1 MKKIIIILCLL
12 CLSTALTGC
21 IKRDS
26 MEDITIYTTNY
37 PTEYITKRLYGE
49 HATIHSIYPD
59 GVNID
64 TYELTN
70 KQIKDYS
77 NSDLYIFNGLS
88 QEKNY
93 VNKMR
98 ENNKN
103 LKIIDTTLAMEY
115 NNDTKELWL
124 DPSNFLMMAQNI
136 KTGFSEYTDSYYLNN
151 DINENYEKL
160 KIEASNL
167 DAKIKQIVTNS
178 DTKAI
183 VTASNLFNFLE
194 KYDLTVYSLDDKEAI
209 DPKTLATVETLIKD
223 GEIDYIFAENNEEVN
238 DTVQNLIDNTGVEI
252 VYWHTLANISETE
265 RSTNENYFTLM
276 NDNLELLKNELY
288 N

>member
-1 MKKIIIILCLL
+1 MKKFLGILCLIV
-12 CLSTALTGC
+12 LSTCLTGC

-37 PTEYITKRLYGE
+37 PIEYITKRLYGD

-64 TYELTN
+64 TYKLTN

-77 NSDLYIFNGLS
+77 DSDLYIFNGLS
-88 QEKNY
+88 NEKSY
-93 VNKMR
+93 VNDMR

-115 NNDTKELWL
+115 TNAPEELWL

-151 DINENYEKL
+151 DIKENYEDL

-178 DTKAI
+178 DTKVI
-183 VTASNLFNFLE
+183 VADSNLFKYLE
-194 KYDLTVYSLDDKEAI
+194 KYDLTVYSLEDKENLN
-209 DPKTLATVETLIKD
+209 DKTLATIKSLIEN
-223 GEIDYIFAENNEEVN
+223 GEINYIFAEANKELNKTTQDIVDE
-238 DTVQNLIDNTGVEI
+238 TGVKVE
-252 VYWHTLANISETE
+252 YWHTLSNISEAE
-265 RSTNENYFTLM
+265 RSANENYFTIM

>member
-1 MKKIIIILCLL
+1 MKKVIGILCLL
-12 CLSTALTGC
+12 VLSTCLTGC

-37 PTEYITKRLYGE
+37 PTEYITKRLYGD

-59 GVNID
+59 GIDID
-64 TYELTN
+64 TYKLTN

-77 NSDLYIFNGLS
+77 DSDLYIFNGLS
-88 QEKNY
+88 NEKKY
-93 VNKMR
+93 VNSMR
-98 ENNKN
+98 ENNQN

-115 NNDTKELWL
+115 INAPEELWL
-124 DPSNFLMMAQNI
+124 DPSNFLMMAQNV

-151 DINENYEKL
+151 DINEKYEEL

-178 DTKAI
+178 DTKVI
-183 VTASNLFNFLE
+183 VADSNLFKYLE
-194 KYDLTVYSLDDKEAI
+194 KYDLTVYSLEDDS
-209 DPKTLATVETLIKD
+209 DPKTLATVRSLIASGD
-223 GEIDYIFAENNEEVN
+223 VNYIFAEANKELNKTTEDIVSE
-238 DTVQNLIDNTGVEI
+238 TGIEI
-252 VYWHTLANISETE
+252 QYWHTLANITE
-265 RSTNENYFTLM
+265 AERNANENYFTIM

>member
-209 DPKTLATVETLIKD
+209 DPKTLATVENLIKD

-252 VYWHTLANISETE
+252 AYWHTLANISETE

>member
-1 MKKIIIILCLL
+1 MKKIISLLCLL
-12 CLSTALTGC
+12 VITSCLTGC

-37 PTEYITKRLYGE
+37 PTEYITKKLYGN

-59 GVNID
+59 GID
-64 TYELTN
+64 INKYNLTK

-88 QEKNY
+88 NEKKY
-93 VNKMR
+93 VSSMR
-98 ENNKN
+98 KNNKN

-115 NNDTKELWL
+115 TYSPEELWL

-151 DINENYEKL
+151 DIKENYEKL

-178 DTKAI
+178 DDKII
-183 VTASNLFNFLE
+183 VSSSDLFKYLE
-194 KYDLTVYSLDDKEAI
+194 KYNLTVYSLEENENLNDKVI
-209 DPKTLATVETLIKD
+209 ATVENLIEN
-223 GEIDYIFAENNEEVN
+223 GSIEYIFAPANSELNK
-238 DTVQNLIDNTGVEI
+238 TVKKIVKDTGVKVE
-252 VYWHTLANISETE
+252 YWHTLSNISESE
-265 RSTNENYFTLM
+265 RNANENYFTIM

>member
-1 MKKIIIILCLL
+1 MKKVLIILSLL
-12 CLSTALTGC
+12 VLSTCLTGC

-37 PTEYITKRLYGE
+37 PIEYITKRLYGD

-59 GVNID
+59 GVDID
-64 TYELTN
+64 TYKLTN

-77 NSDLYIFNGLS
+77 DSDLYIFNGLS
-88 QEKNY
+88 NEKSY
-93 VNKMR
+93 VNDMR
-98 ENNKN
+98 KNNKN

-115 NNDTKELWL
+115 TNAPEELWL
-124 DPSNFLMMAQNI
+124 DPSNFLMMAQNV
-136 KTGFSEYTDSYYLNN
+136 KTGFSDYTDSYYLNN
-151 DINENYEKL
+151 DIKENYEEL

-178 DTKAI
+178 DTKVI
-183 VTASNLFNFLE
+183 VADSNLFKYLE
-194 KYDLTVYSLDDKEAI
+194 KYDLTVYSLEDEENLND
-209 DPKTLATVETLIKD
+209 KTLSTIRSLIEN
-223 GEIDYIFAENNEEVN
+223 GEINYIFAKSNKELN
-238 DTVQNLIDNTGVEI
+238 DTTQDLVDETGVEI
-252 VYWHTLANISETE
+252 SYWHTLANISEAE
-265 RSTNENYFTLM
+265 RSANENYFTIM

>member
-1 MKKIIIILCLL
+1 MKKVLIILSLL
-12 CLSTALTGC
+12 VLSSCLTGC

-37 PTEYITKRLYGE
+37 PIEYITKRLYGD

-59 GVNID
+59 GVDIES
-64 TYELTN
+64 YKLTN

-77 NSDLYIFNGLS
+77 DSDLYIFNGLS
-88 QEKNY
+88 NEKSY
-93 VNKMR
+93 VNDMR
-98 ENNKN
+98 KNNKN

-115 NNDTKELWL
+115 NNAPEELWL
-124 DPSNFLMMAQNI
+124 DPSNFLMMAQNV

-151 DINENYEKL
+151 DIKENYEQL

-167 DAKIKQIVTNS
+167 DAKIKQIVTNG
-178 DTKAI
+178 DTKVI
-183 VTASNLFNFLE
+183 VADSNLFKFLE
-194 KYDLTVYSLDDKEAI
+194 KYDLTVYSLEDKENLN
-209 DPKTLATVETLIKD
+209 DKTLSTIKSLID
-223 GEIDYIFAENNEEVN
+223 NGEINYIFAEANKEVN
-238 DTVQNLIDNTGVEI
+238 KTTQDIIDETGIEI
-252 VYWHTLANISETE
+252 EYWHTLANISETE
-265 RSTNENYFTLM
+265 RSTNENYFTIM

>member
-77 NSDLYIFNGLS
+77 DSDLYIFNGLS

-252 VYWHTLANISETE
+252 AYWHTLANISETE

>member
-1 MKKIIIILCLL
+1 MKKFLGILCLMTL
-12 CLSTALTGC
+12 AACLTGC

-26 MEDITIYTTNY
+26 MEDITIYTTSY
-37 PTEYITKRLYGE
+37 PIEYITERLYGD
-49 HATIHSIYPD
+49 HATINSIYPS
-59 GVNID
+59 GVDID
-64 TYELTN
+64 SYELTN

-77 NSDLYIFNGLS
+77 ESELYIFNGLS
-88 QEKNY
+88 QEQDY
-93 VNKMR
+93 VTAMR
-98 ENNKN
+98 ENNSD

-115 NNDTKELWL
+115 TNGIEELWL

-151 DINENYEKL
+151 DIEENYEEL

-178 DTKAI
+178 DTKVI
-183 VTASNLFNFLE
+183 VADSNLFKFLE
-194 KYDLTVYSLDDKEAI
+194 KYDLTVYSLEEDDNLN
-209 DPKTLATVETLIKD
+209 DKTIATVKSLIED
-223 GEIDYIFAENNEEVN
+223 GDVDYIFAKANTEVN
-238 DTVQNLIDNTGVEI
+238 DTTQSIVDETGVEI
-252 VYWHTLANISETE
+252 VYWHTLANITEAE
-265 RSTNENYFTLM
+265 RSANENYFTIM

>member
-1 MKKIIIILCLL
+1 MKKIIGVLCLL
-12 CLSTALTGC
+12 LITSCLTGC

-37 PTEYITKRLYGE
+37 PTEYITKRLYGD

-59 GVNID
+59 GININS
-64 TYELTN
+64 YKLTN

-88 QEKNY
+88 KEKNY
-93 VNKMR
+93 VHDMR
-98 ENNKN
+98 KNNKN

-115 NNDTKELWL
+115 TYAPEELWL

-151 DINENYEKL
+151 DINENYEEL

-178 DTKAI
+178 DNKII
-183 VTASNLFNFLE
+183 VASTDLFKYLE
-194 KYDLTVYSLDDKEAI
+194 KYDLTVYSLEGKSLDD
-209 DPKTLATVETLIKD
+209 KTLATIKSLINNGD
-223 GEIDYIFAENNEEVN
+223 IDYIFTEANEELN
-238 DTVQNLIDNTGVEI
+238 SNTKKLIDETGVKTLK
-252 VYWHTLANISETE
+252 WHTLANISEAE
-265 RSTNENYFTLM
+265 RSANENYFTIM
-276 NDNLELLKNELY
+276 NDNLELLKDELY